1 MGLVAN
7 TRAFCPEPW
16 MSPNA
21 PWYFLDA
28 PIVAFWAGDELCWA
42 REYLQWL
49 SIDDPKKTNR
59 NFASA
64 ASLSSQKVE
73 ASCLSKMQ

>member
-21 PWYFLDA
+21 SWYFLDA
-28 PIVAFWAGDELCWA
+28 PIVAFLVGDEHCSA

-49 SIDDPKKTNR
+49 SIDDPKNTNR
-59 NFASA
+59 NLASA
-64 ASLSSQKVE
+64 AFLRSQKVE
-73 ASCLSKMQ
+73 ASCLSKM